1 MQTRA
6 KLFEYA
12 ELSNDFKKLD
22 WSFEKIFAFAF
33 VKIVWNPIVKSSLEF
48 AKKSTKYFAGH
59 ISREYRIALAKS
71 KQIFDQDVTLL

>member
-1 MQTRA
+1 MQIRA

-33 VKIVWNPIVKSSLEF
+33 VEIVWNPAVKSSLEF
-48 AKKSTKYFAGH
+48 AKKSMKYFAGH
-59 ISREYRIALAKS
+59 ISREYRKALAKS